1 MKPKAGEPQYSLTLS
16 ATQFEELKKIAKTFL
31 KVSAIASIKAI
42 SKEEMHKNVW
52 LLDAAGLSQ
61 PQIALVLSIDQATV
75 SRILSGK
82 LKKKHVGG
90 SED

>member
-1 MKPKAGEPQYSLTLS
+1 MDESQEPLTLS
-16 ATQFEELKKIAKTFL
+16 AEQFAELKQLARTLIR
-31 KVSAIASIKAI
+31 VNAIGSIRAI
-42 SKEEMHKNVW
+42 SREEMHRNVW

-82 LKKKHVGG
+82 FKKKSAGAG
-90 SED
+90 EE

>member
-1 MKPKAGEPQYSLTLS
+1 MAPKTDEPQGSATLS
-16 ATQFEELKKIAKTFL
+16 AAQFAELKEIAKTFL
-31 KVSAIASIKAI
+31 KVSAIGSIKAI
-42 SKEEMHKNVW
+42 SREEMHKNVW

-82 LKKKHVGG
+82 FKKKYAGAA
-90 SED
+90 EE